1 MNCLLY
7 IDRYI
12 RIDNLKF
19 INLIYIFNI
28 FKIIFIII
36 FLFLLFFFS
45 GHYYKLDNEII
56 FYKKYILDCKKDRK
70 YEYKE
75 MIYNKYPY
83 ISIVLP
89 VYNLDNLIKK
99 AILSIINQ
107 SFHDYEII
115 IINDHSNDKTT
126 SIIENFTFGKNQIK
140 VINHINNLG
149 IYASRVDGL
158 LNSKGKNI
166 LFVDADD
173 MILNQNLFL
182 KLYKLNLELNLDIIE
197 FQVYYQ
203 DEEKNHL
210 YKPEDHKLNHF
221 HKFNRNIIYQPQ
233 LSNILFF
240 DPINNNYSDVI
251 CRPIWNKMIKKNI
264 LLKTINFI
272 GEDIYKYK
280 YFNLAEDTIMN
291 ILNYQ
296 FAYNYSNLDLP
307 GYLYINRKKSISHN
321 NLNINQ
327 DIILCKSAIVYL
339 KLFYKYIKYFN
350 KDRNYLFYEMK
361 ILKYYLIKLYN
372 YNKTQY
378 LLNIKDYLNEILND
392 TKIENNLKSL
402 AKDLSM

>member
-233 LSNILFF
+233 LSNI
-240 DPINNNYSDVI
+240 
-251 CRPIWNKMIKKNI
+251 
-264 LLKTINFI
+264 FI
-272 GEDIYKYK
+272 
-280 YFNLAEDTIMN
+280 
-291 ILNYQ
+291 
-296 FAYNYSNLDLP
+296 
-307 GYLYINRKKSISHN
+307 
-321 NLNINQ
+321 
-327 DIILCKSAIVYL
+327 III
-339 KLFYKYIKYFN
+339 
-350 KDRNYLFYEMK
+350 
-361 ILKYYLIKLYN
+361 
-372 YNKTQY
+372 
-378 LLNIKDYLNEILND
+378 
-392 TKIENNLKSL
+392 
-402 AKDLSM
+402 

>member
-1 MNCLLY
+1 
-7 IDRYI
+7 
-12 RIDNLKF
+12 
-19 INLIYIFNI
+19 
-28 FKIIFIII
+28 
-36 FLFLLFFFS
+36 
-45 GHYYKLDNEII
+45 
-56 FYKKYILDCKKDRK
+56 
-70 YEYKE
+70 
-75 MIYNKYPY
+75 
-83 ISIVLP
+83 
-89 VYNLDNLIKK
+89 
-99 AILSIINQ
+99 
-107 SFHDYEII
+107 
-115 IINDHSNDKTT
+115 
-126 SIIENFTFGKNQIK
+126 
-140 VINHINNLG
+140 
-149 IYASRVDGL
+149 
-158 LNSKGKNI
+158 
-166 LFVDADD
+166 
-173 MILNQNLFL
+173 
-182 KLYKLNLELNLDIIE
+182 
-197 FQVYYQ
+197 
-203 DEEKNHL
+203 
-210 YKPEDHKLNHF
+210 
-221 HKFNRNIIYQPQ
+221 
-233 LSNILFF
+233 
-240 DPINNNYSDVI
+240 
-251 CRPIWNKMIKKNI
+251 MIKKNI